1 MIKKLIERYPNAI
14 VQPTNLQ
21 LAHYYCFYIETEN
34 VYIAIPE
41 ADISKP
47 ELELMHCLFPEN
59 TKSTL
64 LNQSKRGQEWY
75 EFLHDSD
82 AEIPNDSKTKEYRII
97 QYSISGFKE
106 EFELKDIEEAFHNIF
121 SHPIIPIFTSQTE
134 GMIVEA
140 NHPLALSVQELY
152 SAIQAFEGD
161 FYFNIHFFIGQFRP
175 LDYQLR
181 RLYQLEQNLFQFALQ
196 ERTKERVHSFANVF
210 PLFALKN
217 VDSSSRKLL
226 FAQIFEAF
234 EEDGDL
240 WGTIKLYLE
249 NHSNTSQ
256 TAKQLF
262 MHRNSLQYK
271 IDKFIEK
278 TGSDIKSFQGAMTTY
293 LACLDYG
300 GLEDVNK
307 KVPKN

>member
-1 MIKKLIERYPNAI
+1 MIKQLKEHYPNAI
-14 VQPTNLQ
+14 VQPTHLQ
-21 LAHYYCFYIETEN
+21 LAHHYCFFIETEN

-47 ELELMHCLFPEN
+47 ELELMSCLFPAN
-59 TKSTL
+59 SNLTP
-64 LNQSKRGQEWY
+64 LNHGKRAREWY
-75 EFLHDSD
+75 EFLLESD
-82 AEIPNDSKTKEYRII
+82 AEIPNDSKKEEYRII
-97 QYSISGFKE
+97 QYYISGNKE
-106 EFELKDIEEAFHNIF
+106 EFDLMDIEEAFHNIF
-121 SHPIIPIFTSQTE
+121 SHPVIPIFTSQTE

-161 FYFNIHFFIGQFRP
+161 FYFNIHFFIGQFRS
-175 LDYQLR
+175 LDYQLK
-181 RLYQLEQNLFQFALQ
+181 RLYQLEHQLFQFALQ
-196 ERTKERVHSFANVF
+196 ERTKERIYTFTNVF

-217 VDSSSRKLL
+217 VDFSSRKLL

-234 EEDGDL
+234 DEDKEL

-271 IDKFIEK
+271 IDKFIER
-278 TGSDIKSFQGAMTTY
+278 TGSDIKSFPGAMSTY
-293 LACLDYG
+293 LACLDYSG
-300 GLEDVNK
+300 FEDGNK